1 MLRER
6 LDNDLTTAMKSR
18 DSLRVSVLRMIRSE
32 IRYREIEQGSPLNDE
47 EIAQVVIK
55 EAKKRRDSIEQF
67 TNGGRQDLAD
77 KETAELAILSAYLP
91 DQLDEAAVT
100 NIVQEVISELR
111 PMSKADKGKVM
122 SALMPKVR
130 GKADGAMVS
139 RIVDG
144 LLSGNSA

>member
-6 LDNDLTTAMKSR
+6 LDNDLISAMKSK
-18 DSLRVSVLRMIRSE
+18 DSLRVSVLRMLRSE
-32 IRYREIEQGSPLNDE
+32 IRYREIEQQSSLTDE
-47 EIAQVVIK
+47 EIAQVVLK

-77 KETAELAILSAYLP
+77 KETAELAILSNYLP
-91 DQLDEAAVT
+91 EQLDEAAVT
-100 NIVQEVISELR
+100 AIVQEVISELR
-111 PMSKADKGKVM
+111 PVSKADKGKVM